1 MTDITPNYILIDNGK
16 FIFNDQDSLT
26 EYYLK
31 PINKI
36 EFNELCDRLSKHS
49 DWSFDGSKKHF
60 KKLAGMLSAY

>member
-1 MTDITPNYILIDNGK
+1 MSRFNLKIKEDKRKLLEILYNLK
-16 FIFNDQDSLT
+16 
-26 EYYLK
+26 LK